1 MPQSKEENGSEGT
14 RKHHLRLDSRLHRR
28 IVSAA
33 THFFRSGGK
42 SSIPACANLS
52 SGMISLRL
60 GCWCGAG
67 KQIGQ
72 GNVGKELD
80 EGLNLAPPKEGFELY
95 RHKNA

>member
-1 MPQSKEENGSEGT
+1 
-14 RKHHLRLDSRLHRR
+14 
-28 IVSAA
+28 
-33 THFFRSGGK
+33 
-42 SSIPACANLS
+42 
-52 SGMISLRL
+52 MISLRL